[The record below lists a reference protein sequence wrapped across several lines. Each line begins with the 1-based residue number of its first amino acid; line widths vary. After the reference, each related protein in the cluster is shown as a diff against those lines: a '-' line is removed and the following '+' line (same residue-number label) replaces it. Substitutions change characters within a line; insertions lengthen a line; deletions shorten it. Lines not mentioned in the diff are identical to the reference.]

1 MCVANNFDTKCNQC
15 NFVAMSSN
23 VILWSYK
30 SLWIRAT
37 KKRIRDMKE
46 ENNTHH
52 KAGLD
57 LSKKEEKRTQCVHSV
72 TQHYIWARISNLPTR
87 SSTLLMECRL
97 YIQPA
102 SHHFSIVSVAG
113 TEKKMS
119 FIALEL
125 KKNVCLMDLCSD
137 EFFVSQDHVSSNM
150 LNLENWLL
158 RCESADRCHHLFI
171 STKSRIFFWTY
182 N

>member
-1 MCVANNFDTKCNQC
+1 
-15 NFVAMSSN
+15 
-23 VILWSYK
+23 
-30 SLWIRAT
+30 
-37 KKRIRDMKE
+37 MKE